1 MNSTTDAQK
10 KAKKPAWVNIVAQY
24 QKPQTGKSLFQ
35 VANTLI
41 PYLILWY
48 LMYRSLEVGYWL
60 TLLLAIP
67 TALFVVRLFVLQ
79 HDCGHGSFFK
89 SKKANDRVGMM
100 CSLFTFVPYHY
111 WRRTHAIHHS
121 ATGDLETRGIGDFY
135 TMTVKEY
142 VGKSKWGRFKYRL
155 YRNPV
160 SMFILGPT
168 FVFLVAYRFDLL
180 KRKGWK

>member
-1 MNSTTDAQK
+1 MKSTTNIQK
-10 KAKKPAWVNIVAQY
+10 NAKKPTWVNIVAQY
-24 QKPQTGKSLFQ
+24 QQPHTGKSLFQ

-89 SKKANDRVGMM
+89 SQKANDRVGML
-100 CSLFTFVPYHY
+100 CSIFTFVPYHY

-121 ATGDLETRGIGDFY
+121 ATWLQGSVRPPPRAKPWSGTRWHCRC
-135 TMTVKEY
+135 
-142 VGKSKWGRFKYRL
+142 S
-155 YRNPV
+155 
-160 SMFILGPT
+160 SMYLRRSATSPR
-168 FVFLVAYRFDLL
+168 ACQ
-180 KRKGWK
+180 